1 MSLEESYGMLVLNKY
16 GDVDSNKD
24 NCNLCW
30 LGKKVL
36 GTVSANDEALNN
48 FDDRYGKTW
57 EALDSL
63 VFTIYISMILN
74 HSHQLCTIASTKP
87 E

>member
-1 MSLEESYGMLVLNKY
+1 MRHYDV
-16 GDVDSNKD
+16 VDSNEE
-24 NCNLCW
+24 NCNQCW

-74 HSHQLCTIASTKP
+74 HYHQLCTITSAKP